1 MKNKGYANVFFG
13 RGCGQ
18 PRPQGTFPKARE
30 KRAGDEVESGRV
42 GGWGGVRCIM
52 GDVQVAYC
60 N

>member
-30 KRAGDEVESGRV
+30 KRAGDEVGSGRV
-42 GGWGGVRCIM
+42 GGGGGGKVHYGRCASS
-52 GDVQVAYC
+52 VL
-60 N
+60 